1 MQEKILV
8 GSFWY
13 TADIVH
19 QAAGDQQNQRRRE
32 AVTNG
37 SDEAEEHQQIIYA
50 VCMDENGA

>member
-1 MQEKILV
+1 MQEKILG

-19 QAAGDQQNQRRRE
+19 QAAGDQQNQRSSE

-37 SDEAEEHQQIIYA
+37 SDEAEEHQQIVYA